1 MPEIVEEA
9 KEAEPV
15 TIVSSQLASQIV
27 SIMLTKFSY
36 SDIKCFNTFYKIAK
50 KNNRS
55 LIVSLKQAYLLNALR
70 SGK

>member
-1 MPEIVEEA
+1 MEEA

-15 TIVSSQLASQIV
+15 TIVSSQLASRARV
-27 SIMLTKFSY
+27 KFSY
-36 SDIKCFNTFYKIAK
+36 SDIKRFNTFYKIAK

-55 LIVSLKQAYLLNALR
+55 LIVSLKQANLLNALR